1 VRQSQT
7 TGREDLSTTSATIV
21 SAAATL
27 HCPHGGRACAPSV
40 HAAVCLDGLP
50 VHTVSDAFVVTG
62 CPHTVDGV
70 PHPCTTV
77 RWSPQPG
84 GVRIDGVPVLLH
96 TSAAQCF
103 GAALVPQGPPVVDA
117 TRRGATCR

>member
-1 VRQSQT
+1 M
-7 TGREDLSTTSATIV
+7 STSSGTIV

-27 HCPHGGRACAPSV
+27 HCPHGGRASATST
-40 HAAVCLDGLP
+40 HTAVRLDGLP
-50 VHTVSDAFVVTG
+50 VHTASDTFVVTG

-84 GVRIDGVPVLLH
+84 GVLIDGAPVLLH
-96 TSAAQCF
+96 TSAARCF
-103 GAALVPQGPPVVDA
+103 SAALVQQGQPVVDA
-117 TRRGATCR
+117 AQQGATCR

>member
-1 VRQSQT
+1 M
-7 TGREDLSTTSATIV
+7 STSSGTIV

-27 HCPHGGRACAPSV
+27 HCPHGGRASAASA
-40 HAAVCLDGLP
+40 HAAVRMDGLP
-50 VHTVSDAFVVTG
+50 VHTASDSFLVTG

-77 RWSPQPG
+77 RWSPQPD
-84 GVRIDGVPVLLH
+84 GVRVDGVPVLLH

-103 GAALVPQGPPVVDA
+103 SATLVPQGPPLVTA
-117 TRRGATCR
+117 ARQGATCR

>member
-1 VRQSQT
+1 M
-7 TGREDLSTTSATIV
+7 STSSGTIV
-21 SAAATL
+21 SATATL
-27 HCPHGGRACAPSV
+27 HCPHGGRASATSG
-40 HAAVCLDGLP
+40 HAAVLLDGLP
-50 VHTVSDAFVVTG
+50 VHTATDTFVVTG

-84 GVRIDGVPVLLH
+84 GVRVDGALVLLH

-103 GAALVPQGPPVVDA
+103 GAALVPQGPPAVDA
-117 TRRGATCR
+117 PRRG

>member
-1 VRQSQT
+1 M
-7 TGREDLSTTSATIV
+7 TGRGLLSTRSGTIV

-27 HCPHGGRACAPSV
+27 TCPHGGRASV
-40 HAAVCLDGLP
+40 TAARPAAVRLDGLP
-50 VHTVSDAFVVTG
+50 VHTAADVFAVHG

-84 GVRIDGVPVLLH
+84 GVLVDGMPVLLH

-103 GAALVPQGPPVVDA
+103 GAALVPQGAPSVAAAP
-117 TRRGATCR
+117 RGVSCA

>member
-1 VRQSQT
+1 M
-7 TGREDLSTTSATIV
+7 STTSGTIV

-27 HCPHGGRACAPSV
+27 HCPHGGRAASAANA
-40 HAAVCLDGLP
+40 HAAVRLDGLP
-50 VHTVSDAFVVTG
+50 VHTASDAFVVTG
-62 CPHTVDGV
+62 CPHTIDGV
-70 PHPCTTV
+70 PHPCTSV

-103 GAALVPQGPPVVDA
+103 GAAHVPQGPPVVGA
-117 TRRGATCR
+117 ALRGVTCR